1 MDGTRRGFLVLAK
14 LKWPISLA
22 LDSPASRLYW
32 CDSKLKSVESISINE
47 PDRLTVRKFT
57 DGDTPVNVALHENKL
72 YIITQSGTLYVFN
85 KFGKGPLTALARG
98 LKRPVG
104 LVVYQQQHQSKQQ
117 GEDCLQYGSL
127 LRTASRP

>member
-1 MDGTRRGFLVLAK
+1 MK
-14 LKWPISLA
+14 
-22 LDSPASRLYW
+22 
-32 CDSKLKSVESISINE
+32 
-47 PDRLTVRKFT
+47 KFT
-57 DGDTPVNVALHENKL
+57 DGDTPVNIALHENKL

-127 LRTASRP
+127 VTTTSRP